1 MAVSARPNKPSY
13 YVVREA
19 WIDDGAKGKDVVF
32 DVLGVA
38 ADGSYWVTGVQ
49 VRIPKSD
56 FDRMTADQ
64 IMSLIQAKVKENE
77 EKLDSAYLKMVE
89 NVNLTG
95 RLKTDPK
102 VKAVLGSRIS
112 VKRSVESSVE

>member
-19 WIDDGAKGKDVVF
+19 WIDDGPTGKDVVF

-64 IMSLIQAKVKENE
+64 VMALIRAKVKENE
-77 EKLDSAYLKMVE
+77 ETLDSAYLKTVE
-89 NVNLTG
+89 NENLTE
-95 RLKTDPK
+95 RLKVDTK
-102 VKAVLGSRIS
+102 VKAVLGSRIPVERP
-112 VKRSVESSVE
+112 VKRFVE

>member
-1 MAVSARPNKPSY
+1 MAVSVRPNKPAY

-19 WIDDGAKGKDVVF
+19 WIDDGPTGKDVVF

-64 IMSLIQAKVKENE
+64 ILTLIRSKVVENE
-77 EKLDSAYLKMVE
+77 SALDLAYSKMVE
-89 NVNLTG
+89 NEYLTR
-95 RLKTDPK
+95 RLKDDQKTR
-102 VKAVLGSRIS
+102 AILGSRIP
-112 VKRSVESSVE
+112 VERPKYPVE

>member
-1 MAVSARPNKPSY
+1 MAVSARPNKPVY
-13 YVVREA
+13 YVIREA
-19 WIDDGAKGKDVVF
+19 WIDDGANGKDVVF

-38 ADGSYWVTGVQ
+38 ADGSYWVAGVQ

-56 FDRMTADQ
+56 FDRMTVDQ

-77 EKLDSAYLKMVE
+77 ATQDSAYLKMVE
-89 NVNLTG
+89 NENLTE

-102 VKAVLGSRIS
+102 VKAVLGSRIPVDRP
-112 VKRSVESSVE
+112 VK

>member
-1 MAVSARPNKPSY
+1 MAVSARPNKPTY

-19 WIDDGAKGKDVVF
+19 WIDDGANGKDVVF

-64 IMSLIQAKVKENE
+64 VMALIRAKVEENE
-77 EKLDSAYLKMVE
+77 GALDSAYSKTVE
-89 NVNLTG
+89 NEDLTE
-95 RLKTDPK
+95 RLKADPK
-102 VKAVLGSRIS
+102 VEAVLGSRIL
-112 VKRSVESSVE
+112 VKRLVDYPVE

>member
-19 WIDDGAKGKDVVF
+19 WIDDGANGKDVVF

-38 ADGSYWVTGVQ
+38 ADGSYWITGVQ

-56 FDRMTADQ
+56 FDRMTVDQ

-77 EKLDSAYLKMVE
+77 ETLDSAYLKMVE
-89 NVNLTG
+89 NENLTG
-95 RLKTDPK
+95 RLKSDPK
-102 VKAVLGSRIS
+102 VKVVLGSRIS
-112 VKRSVESSVE
+112 VERPVESPVE